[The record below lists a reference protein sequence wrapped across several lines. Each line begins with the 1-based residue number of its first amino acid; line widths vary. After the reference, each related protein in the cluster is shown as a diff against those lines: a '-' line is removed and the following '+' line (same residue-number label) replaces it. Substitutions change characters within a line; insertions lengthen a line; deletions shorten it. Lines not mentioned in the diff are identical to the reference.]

1 MEVYIYSNHLT
12 GDLYV
17 VNFELEEDYL
27 YCEQCGDSDYLELHT
42 DSIWEVK
49 EWLRSQ
55 LDVFG
60 LGGYSKEYLNEVLKK
75 CEDVLGDE

>member
-1 MEVYIYSNHLT
+1 MEVYIYSSHLT

-17 VNFELEEDYL
+17 SDFEMDEEYT
-27 YCEQCGDSDYLELHT
+27 YCEQCGESDYLELHT

-60 LGGYSKEYLNEVLKK
+60 LGGYSEEYLNEVLKK
-75 CEDVLGDE
+75 CEDILGDE

>member
-1 MEVYIYSNHLT
+1 MEVYIYSNHLS

-17 VNFELEEDYL
+17 SDIEIDEDSL
-27 YCEQCGDSDYLELHT
+27 YCDECGDSDYLELHT

-49 EWLRSQ
+49 EWLRLQ

-60 LGGYSKEYLNEVLKK
+60 LGGYGEEYLNEVLKK
-75 CEDVLGDE
+75 CEDILGDE

>member
-1 MEVYIYSNHLT
+1 MEVYIYSDHLF
-12 GDLYV
+12 GLLYVLDSPQDDDDLYCD
-17 VNFELEEDYL
+17 E
-27 YCEQCGDSDYLELHT
+27 CGDSDWLELHT

-60 LGGYSKEYLNEVLKK
+60 LGDYGEDYLKEVLKK
-75 CEDVLGDE
+75 CENILGED

>member
-17 VNFELEEDYL
+17 FSYQLDNDML
-27 YCEQCGDSDYLELHT
+27 YCEQCSDSDQLEFHT

-60 LGGYSKEYLNEVLKK
+60 LGGYSEEYLNEVLKK
-75 CEDVLGDE
+75 CEDILGDE

>member
-1 MEVYIYSNHLT
+1 MEVYIYSNHLS

-17 VNFELEEDYL
+17 SDSPLDEDCL
-27 YCEQCGDSDYLELHT
+27 YCEECGDSDWLELHT

-55 LDVFG
+55 LDIFG
-60 LGGYSKEYLNEVLKK
+60 LGGYSENYLNEVLKK
-75 CEDVLGDE
+75 CEDILGEE

>member
-1 MEVYIYSNHLT
+1 MEVYIYSSHLT

-17 VNFELEEDYL
+17 SDIEIDEEYTR
-27 YCEQCGDSDYLELHT
+27 CEQCGDSDYLKLHS

-60 LGGYSKEYLNEVLKK
+60 LGGYSEEYLNEVLKK
-75 CEDVLGDE
+75 CEDILGDE

>member
-1 MEVYIYSNHLT
+1 MEVYIYSNHLF
-12 GDLYV
+12 GFLYV
-17 VNFELEEDYL
+17 LDSPQDDEVL
-27 YCEQCGDSDYLELHT
+27 YCDECGDSDWLELHT

-60 LGGYSKEYLNEVLKK
+60 LGGYSEDYLKEVLKK
-75 CEDVLGDE
+75 CEDILGED

>member
-1 MEVYIYSNHLT
+1 MEVYIYSSHLT

-17 VNFELEEDYL
+17 SDIEIDEEYT

-60 LGGYSKEYLNEVLKK
+60 LGGYSEEYLNEVLKK
-75 CEDVLGDE
+75 CEDILGDE

>member
-1 MEVYIYSNHLT
+1 MEVYIYSDHLF
-12 GDLYV
+12 GSLYV
-17 VNFELEEDYL
+17 LDSPQDDDVL
-27 YCEQCGDSDYLELHT
+27 YCDECGDSDCLELHT

-60 LGGYSKEYLNEVLKK
+60 LGGYSEYYLKEVLKK
-75 CEDVLGDE
+75 CENILGED

>member
-1 MEVYIYSNHLT
+1 MEVYIYSNHLS

-17 VNFELEEDYL
+17 LDSPQDDDAL
-27 YCEQCGDSDYLELHT
+27 YCDECGASDWLELRAE
-42 DSIWEVK
+42 SIWEVK

-60 LGGYSKEYLNEVLKK
+60 LGGYSEDYLKKVLEK
-75 CEDVLGDE
+75 CEDILGGE

>member
-1 MEVYIYSNHLT
+1 MEVYIYSSHLT

-17 VNFELEEDYL
+17 SDIEIDEEYN

-60 LGGYSKEYLNEVLKK
+60 LGGYSEEYLNEVLKK
-75 CEDVLGDE
+75 CEDILGDE

>member
-1 MEVYIYSNHLT
+1 MEVYIYSSHLT
-12 GDLYV
+12 SDLYV
-17 VNFELEEDYL
+17 SDFEMDEEYT
-27 YCEQCGDSDYLELHT
+27 YCEQCGESDYLELHT

-60 LGGYSKEYLNEVLKK
+60 LGGYSEEYLNEILKK
-75 CEDVLGDE
+75 CEDILGED